1 MAELHLK
8 IRKRAFPSQGRVRI
22 NVGILPELGIADGD
36 TVDLVNENT
45 NKVVSAST
53 IADTMV
59 GTGEIR
65 VSEEDLEA
73 LGLKDGEEAL
83 VKRAMPLKE
92 KAAKVVDDTHKRL
105 VEEEKKIDTSIKKT
119 AGDVKATA
127 GKTADTIK
135 KEAGKAGKK
144 AKDAFDATW
153 GRGKDL

>member
-1 MAELHLK
+1 MAESHLK

-59 GTGEIR
+59 GTEEIR
-65 VSEEDLEA
+65 VSEDDLEA
-73 LGLKDGEEAL
+73 LGLKDGEEIL
-83 VKRAMPLKE
+83 VKRAMSLKE

-144 AKDAFDATW
+144 AKDAFDATR